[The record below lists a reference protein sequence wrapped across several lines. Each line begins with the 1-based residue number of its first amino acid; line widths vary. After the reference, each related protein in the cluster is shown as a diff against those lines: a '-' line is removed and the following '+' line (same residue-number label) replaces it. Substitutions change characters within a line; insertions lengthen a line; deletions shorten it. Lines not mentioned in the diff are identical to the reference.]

1 MTLQP
6 WGVGLGSSSP
16 LLFLQLSPDTGT
28 AHSLRAMRA
37 ASLFLLILPGKRHLG
52 CWGAR
57 VGADRELA
65 SRSCPAAGTQFPKP
79 QGLLPLGPQAGLAT
93 PPPHKVWRHL
103 WAPPNPLQQQARPR
117 HQGPR
122 FSTYWLVLPGAA
134 VQEWRPLKGGLKA
147 WDLHSFGAS
156 SATVLTLERS
166 LVIT

>member
-1 MTLQP
+1 MALQP

-16 LLFLQLSPDTGT
+16 LLLLRLSPDTSA

-52 CWGAR
+52 CWGSR

-65 SRSCPAAGTQFPKP
+65 SSSCPEAGTRFPEP
-79 QGLLPLGPQAGLAT
+79 QGLLPLGAQARLANT
-93 PPPHKVWRHL
+93 SPHHKAWRHL

-122 FSTYWLVLPGAA
+122 FPTY
-134 VQEWRPLKGGLKA
+134 
-147 WDLHSFGAS
+147 
-156 SATVLTLERS
+156 
-166 LVIT
+166 